1 MNPKLS
7 LIDTHCDTAY
17 ELFHRGEHLDRN
29 SCHIDLEKASCY
41 QHYAQYFAVWSNKR
55 LDDEAC
61 WQDFLKI
68 TDYFQAELDRLS
80 DRAVQVRTG
89 AGRRMGG
96 RKDSRHPCCGGRT
109 ADCRA
114 HRAAGRSEAQGC
126 PVHDADVER

>member
-55 LDDEAC
+55 
-61 WQDFLKI
+61 
-68 TDYFQAELDRLS
+68 R
-80 DRAVQVRTG
+80 
-89 AGRRMGG
+89 
-96 RKDSRHPCCGGRT
+96 
-109 ADCRA
+109 
-114 HRAAGRSEAQGC
+114 
-126 PVHDADVER
+126 

>member
-55 LDDEAC
+55 LYDEAC
-61 WQDFLKI
+61 WQYFLKI
-68 TDYFQAELDRLS
+68 TDYFMADLY
-80 DRAVQVRTG
+80 QVR
-89 AGRRMGG
+89 GR
-96 RKDSRHPCCGGRT
+96 H
-109 ADCRA
+109 AFLIA
-114 HRAAGRSEAQGC
+114 E
-126 PVHDADVER
+126 